1 MPSVNI
7 FVSFEFGKDNDL
19 KNAFYSQAE
28 EQSQYTLRNYSLNE
42 AYMENVWKGK
52 AREAIKKCVIVF
64 VLVGQDTH
72 NARGV
77 LVETDIARSLKKP
90 IVQILSKKSR
100 RYNYEGVPHIKDRIP
115 WKWTTIDAKIQELWV
130 P

>member
-19 KNAFYSQAE
+19 KNAFYTQAE
-28 EQSQYTLRNYSLNE
+28 EQSQHTLRNYSLNE

-77 LVETDIARSLKKP
+77 SRGNRHSE
-90 IVQILSKKSR
+90 KS
-100 RYNYEGVPHIKDRIP
+100 EEADCPD
-115 WKWTTIDAKIQELWV
+115 TAQEVAPLQL
-130 P
+130 